1 VAQHVDVHLER
12 KASALA
18 DALDQA
24 IDGIGGEWGA
34 SLGLENMTAAGVA
47 LQLTK
52 GAQFVA
58 PDRKGCRLA
67 VLGAADVQRGCSIK
81 FDLGPFQIANLNRA
95 QPMPIGYEVIGDARS
110 LT

>member
-18 DALDQA
+18 DALD
-24 IDGIGGEWGA
+24 
-34 SLGLENMTAAGVA
+34 
-47 LQLTK
+47 
-52 GAQFVA
+52 
-58 PDRKGCRLA
+58 
-67 VLGAADVQRGCSIK
+67 SIK